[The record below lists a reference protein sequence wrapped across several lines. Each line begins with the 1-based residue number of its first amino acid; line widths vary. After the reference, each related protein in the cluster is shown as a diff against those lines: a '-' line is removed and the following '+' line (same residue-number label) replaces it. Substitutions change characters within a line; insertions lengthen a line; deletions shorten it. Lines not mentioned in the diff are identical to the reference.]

1 MAGLDD
7 ITNPLNQ
14 AEGTLKAARGVLK
27 EGVGLV
33 KDVAQ
38 VAGEVKQYREDR
50 QDDRAIAPALMNK
63 RATKRV
69 TKRDVK
75 QATAEYDSDLDS
87 SMSAAKKVL
96 IEKKRA
102 EEEAAMVWSMSKD
115 ERDAYYAEKAAQI
128 ERIKAEKLRLIREAD
143 ERKER
148 WELIGALV
156 FGVVATGVVVWAF
169 LLWIA
174 GMKGSGMN
182 WLPGIKLIR

>member
-14 AEGTLKAARGVLK
+14 AESTLKAARGVLK

-38 VAGEVKQYREDR
+38 VAGEIKQYREDR
-50 QDDRAIAPALMNK
+50 QDDRAIAPSLLNK
-63 RATKRV
+63 RATKRI

-96 IEKKRA
+96 IERKRA
-102 EEEAAMVWSMSKD
+102 EEENALVWSMSKE
-115 ERDAYYAEKAAQI
+115 ERDAYFEEKAAQT
-128 ERIKAEKLRLIREAD
+128 ERIKAEKLRLIREEDARR
-143 ERKER
+143 ERN
-148 WELIGALV
+148 ELIFAV
-156 FGVVATGVVVWAF
+156 IFGVVATGVVVWAF
-169 LLWIA
+169 LAWMAVLKGN
-174 GMKGSGMN
+174 GMT
-182 WLPGIKLIR
+182 WLPGIKWIR

>member
-38 VAGEVKQYREDR
+38 VAGEVKQYRENR
-50 QDDRAIAPALMNK
+50 QDEKAIAPSLINK
-63 RATKRV
+63 RATQRI
-69 TKRDVK
+69 TKRTTK
-75 QATAEYDSDLDS
+75 QAEADYDSNLDS

-96 IEKKRA
+96 IERKRA
-102 EEEAAMVWSMSKD
+102 EEENALVWSMSKE
-115 ERDAYYAEKAAQI
+115 ERDAYFEEKAAQT

-143 ERKER
+143 ARQERN
-148 WELIGALV
+148 ELIGALV
-156 FGVVATGVVVWAF
+156 FGVVATTGVVWLF

-174 GMKGSGMN
+174 AMKGSGMN
-182 WLPGIKLIR
+182 WLPGIRLIR

>member
-14 AEGTLKAARGVLK
+14 AEGAIKAARGVLN
-27 EGVGLV
+27 ESVGLV
-33 KDVAQ
+33 KDVHK
-38 VAGEVKQYREDR
+38 VAGEIKQYREDR
-50 QDDRAIAPALMNK
+50 QDEKAIAPSLVNK

-75 QATAEYDSDLDS
+75 QATAEYDSELDS

-96 IEKKRA
+96 IERKRA
-102 EEEAAMVWSMSKD
+102 EEENALVWSMSKE
-115 ERDAYYAEKAAQI
+115 ERDAYFEEKAAQT
-128 ERIKAEKLRLIREAD
+128 ERIKAEKLRLIREEDARR
-143 ERKER
+143 ERN
-148 WELIGALV
+148 ELILAVV
-156 FGVVATGVVVWAF
+156 FGLVATGVVVWAF

-182 WLPGIKLIR
+182 WLPGIQWVR

>member
-38 VAGEVKQYREDR
+38 VAGEVKQYRENR
-50 QDDRAIAPALMNK
+50 QDEKAIAPSLLNK
-63 RATKRV
+63 RATKRIA
-69 TKRDVK
+69 KRTTK
-75 QATAEYDSDLDS
+75 QAEADYDSELDS

-102 EEEAAMVWSMSKD
+102 EEEAAMVWAMSKD

-143 ERKER
+143 ERQER
-148 WELIGALV
+148 LELIGALV
-156 FGVVATGVVVWAF
+156 FGVVTTGVVVWGF

-174 GMKGSGMN
+174 SMKGSGMN
-182 WLPGIKLIR
+182 WLPGIQLIR

>member
-14 AEGTLKAARGVLK
+14 AEGTIKAARGVLK
-27 EGVGLV
+27 ESVGLV

-38 VAGEVKQYREDR
+38 VAGEVKQYRENKADE
-50 QDDRAIAPALMNK
+50 RAIAPSLLNK
-63 RATKRV
+63 RATQRI
-69 TKRDVK
+69 TKRTTK
-75 QATAEYDSDLDS
+75 QAEADYDSALDS

-96 IEKKRA
+96 IERKRA
-102 EEEAAMVWSMSKD
+102 EEENALVWSMSKE
-115 ERDAYYAEKAAQI
+115 ERDAYFEEKAAQT

-148 WELIGALV
+148 WELVGALM
-156 FGVVATGVVVWAF
+156 FGLGATGVVVWAF

-174 GMKGSGMN
+174 AMKGSGMT
-182 WLPGIKLIR
+182 WLPGIRLIR

>member
-38 VAGEVKQYREDR
+38 VAGEVQQYRENKADE
-50 QDDRAIAPALMNK
+50 RAIAPSLLNK
-63 RATKRV
+63 RATKRIA
-69 TKRDVK
+69 KRTTK
-75 QATAEYDSDLDS
+75 QAEADYDSELDS

-102 EEEAAMVWSMSKD
+102 EEEAAMVWAMSKD

-143 ERKER
+143 ARRER
-148 WELIGALV
+148 WELVGALM
-156 FGVVATGVVVWAF
+156 FGLGATGVVIWAF

-174 GMKGSGMN
+174 AMKGSGMN
-182 WLPGIKLIR
+182 WLPGIRLIR

>member
-14 AEGTLKAARGVLK
+14 AEGTIKAARGVLK
-27 EGVGLV
+27 ESVGLV

-38 VAGEVKQYREDR
+38 VAGEVKQYRENKADE
-50 QDDRAIAPALMNK
+50 RAIAPSLLNK
-63 RATKRV
+63 RATKRI

-75 QATAEYDSDLDS
+75 QAEAEYDSELDS
-87 SMSAAKKVL
+87 SMAAAKKIL

-102 EEEAAMVWSMSKD
+102 EEEAAMVWAMSKD

-128 ERIKAEKLRLIREAD
+128 ERVKAEKLRLIREAD
-143 ERKER
+143 ERQER
-148 WELIGALV
+148 LELIGALV
-156 FGVVATGVVVWAF
+156 FGVVATGAVIWGF

-174 GMKGSGMN
+174 SMKGSGMN
-182 WLPGIKLIR
+182 WLPGINLIR

>member
-1 MAGLDD
+1 MGLDD

-27 EGVGLV
+27 ESVGLV
-33 KDVAQ
+33 KDVNK
-38 VAGEVKQYREDR
+38 VAGELKQYREDR
-50 QDDRAIAPALMNK
+50 QDDRAIAPALLNK

-75 QATAEYDSDLDS
+75 QATAEYDSELDS

-102 EEEAAMVWSMSKD
+102 EEEAAMVWAMSKD
-115 ERDAYYAEKAAQI
+115 ERDAYYAEKAAQT

-148 WELIGALV
+148 WELVGALM
-156 FGVVATGVVVWAF
+156 FGLGATGVVVWAF

-174 GMKGSGMN
+174 AMKGSGMS

>member
-38 VAGEVKQYREDR
+38 VAGEVQQYRENR
-50 QDDRAIAPALMNK
+50 QDEKAIAPSLVNK
-63 RATKRV
+63 RATQRI
-69 TKRDVK
+69 TKRTTK
-75 QATAEYDSDLDS
+75 QAEADYDSALDS

-96 IEKKRA
+96 IERKRA
-102 EEEAAMVWSMSKD
+102 EEENALVWSMSKE
-115 ERDAYYAEKAAQI
+115 ERDAYFEEKAAQT

-148 WELIGALV
+148 WELIGALM
-156 FGVVATGVVVWAF
+156 FGLGATGVVVWGF

-174 GMKGSGMN
+174 YMKGSGMS
-182 WLPGIKLIR
+182 WLPGIRLIR

>member
-1 MAGLDD
+1 MAGFDD

-14 AEGTLKAARGVLK
+14 AEGAIKAARGVLN
-27 EGVGLV
+27 ESVGLV
-33 KDVAQ
+33 KDVNK
-38 VAGEVKQYREDR
+38 VAGELKQYREDR

-96 IEKKRA
+96 IERKRA
-102 EEEAAMVWSMSKD
+102 EEENALVWSMSKE
-115 ERDAYYAEKAAQI
+115 ERDAYFEEKAAQT
-128 ERIKAEKLRLIREAD
+128 ERIKKEKLRLIREAD

-156 FGVVATGVVVWAF
+156 FGVIATTGVVWAF

-182 WLPGIKLIR
+182 WLPGIQWVR

>member
-1 MAGLDD
+1 MAGIDD

-14 AEGTLKAARGVLK
+14 AEGAIKAARGVLN
-27 EGVGLV
+27 ESVGLV
-33 KDVAQ
+33 KDVNK
-38 VAGEVKQYREDR
+38 VAGELKQYREDR

-96 IEKKRA
+96 IERKRA
-102 EEEAAMVWSMSKD
+102 EEENALVWAMSKE
-115 ERDAYYAEKAAQI
+115 ERDAYFEEKAAQI
-128 ERIKAEKLRLIREAD
+128 ERIKAEKLRLIREENARR
-143 ERKER
+143 ERN
-148 WELIGALV
+148 ELIFAVV
-156 FGVVATGVVVWAF
+156 FGVVATGVVIWAF

-174 GMKGSGMN
+174 GMKGFGMN
-182 WLPGIKLIR
+182 WLPGIQWVR

>member
-14 AEGTLKAARGVLK
+14 AEGALKAARGVLN

-38 VAGEVKQYREDR
+38 VAGEVQQYRENR
-50 QDDRAIAPALMNK
+50 QDEKAIAPSLLNR

-69 TKRDVK
+69 IKRGTKQVEAD
-75 QATAEYDSDLDS
+75 YDSDLDS
-87 SMSAAKKVL
+87 SMAAAKKVL

-102 EEEAAMVWSMSKD
+102 EDEAAMVWSMSKE

-128 ERIKAEKLRLIREAD
+128 ERIKAEKLRLIREEDARQ
-143 ERKER
+143 ERN
-148 WELIGALV
+148 ELIFAVV
-156 FGVVATGVVVWAF
+156 FGVVATGVVIWGF
-169 LLWIA
+169 LAWIA
-174 GMKGSGMN
+174 VMKGSGMT
-182 WLPGIKLIR
+182 WLPGITWIR